1 MFEYSLKAGLYKM
14 QKESQLLTLCHEFV
28 TFGNKGYVHIQIFT
42 YTLNRFQKTLQ
53 FEHFCPIYIHLFFF
67 PHQKGDGQR
76 DGQCL
81 YVILIAAIVLSF

>member
-1 MFEYSLKAGLYKM
+1 M

-67 PHQKGDGQR
+67 
-76 DGQCL
+76 
-81 YVILIAAIVLSF
+81 LIKKVMDNEMDNAFM

>member
-28 TFGNKGYVHIQIFT
+28 TFGNKGYVHIQIFI
-42 YTLNRFQKTLQ
+42 YTLNRFQETLQ
-53 FEHFCPIYIHLFFF
+53 FEHFCPIYIYLFF
-67 PHQKGDGQR
+67 PHQKGNEQC

-81 YVILIAAIVLSF
+81 YVILTAAIVLSF